1 YRELVLD
8 CRIELKRRRR
18 SEPETFNLVQA
29 AHVVAVGKNLATE
42 MNLNAGDLVLFA
54 TFAQSEPQSAKPRHK
69 SALCAFPLNLID
81 YSIMEGMKKCC
92 SVEYKEKLQRGLGYY
107 QTESYCPQ
115 NVNESAPVTD
125 HSCWDVPTLVTPPL
139 IRVDLFNGRMNDTL
153 LTSLYVT
160 TQEPLTIGH
169 LGTSDGR
176 VLQVILQRN
185 SNPLIL
191 SNFSLSTESVSREVT
206 RIGDDLFFVTG
217 NQVSAWVMML
227 MVGSKGIPMSY
238 QLTHFTSL
246 IN

>member
-1 YRELVLD
+1 MD

-115 NVNESAPVTD
+115 NVRDYPSPRNTAT
-125 HSCWDVPTLVTPPL
+125 TP
-139 IRVDLFNGRMNDTL
+139 DLLPPECKRLPRPQTYCPQNVRDYPDPRKTTATPDL
-153 LTSLYVT
+153 LP
-160 TQEPLTIGH
+160 QEC
-169 LGTSDGR
+169 
-176 VLQVILQRN
+176 
-185 SNPLIL
+185 
-191 SNFSLSTESVSREVT
+191 
-206 RIGDDLFFVTG
+206 
-217 NQVSAWVMML
+217 
-227 MVGSKGIPMSY
+227 KGLP
-238 QLTHFTSL
+238 
-246 IN
+246 